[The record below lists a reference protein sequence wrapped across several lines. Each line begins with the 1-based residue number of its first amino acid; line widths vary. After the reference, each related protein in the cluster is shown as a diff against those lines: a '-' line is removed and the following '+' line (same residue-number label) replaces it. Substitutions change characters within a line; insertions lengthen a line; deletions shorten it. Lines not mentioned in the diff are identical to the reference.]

1 MTNKYSPEYRTRKT
15 WTVWIFVA
23 LLCALLL
30 NSLAGDFFKR
40 TFYNLLSALTP
51 LIVGLVITFLFKKIL
66 DFLEKKVFAVWF
78 KKLKH
83 GDKVNRIFCIAL
95 LFVGL
100 FVVLFLCLN
109 FVLPQIISFVQDIN
123 NNLNSFVSNL
133 KNQLTD
139 FFESTGWFND
149 VDVNQMITDFIN
161 KLVDSLTTNIP
172 LIAESLS
179 NIIQQSIVFIMYFLV
194 GIIISMMLL
203 YKKEKVAEFSKRLT
217 YATLSQSKADKLV
230 KTARL
235 TDKILYDY
243 VGAKCI
249 EAVIVF
255 ALMLPGYYLFKIPY
269 PLAMAFIMAILNMIP
284 YVGSVIATIP
294 IVILCIAFVDVKTAI
309 WIVIYDAVVLNI
321 YGNCIGPF
329 IYGRR
334 MKVSALLIILSML
347 LFGSIFGFWGLII
360 GPPLMAVLWDLTNDF
375 IADKENEKL
384 ELEKYNLTKED
395 INDLEILQEATKIVK
410 ERREAQQK
418 MLDEKL
424 TAQTTATQKAVVGAS
439 DKSQSK
445 TKKEMKIDG

>member
-51 LIVGLVITFLFKKIL
+51 LIIGVVITFLFKKIL
-66 DFLEKKVFAVWF
+66 DFLEKKVFAKWF

-83 GDKVNRIFCIAL
+83 GDKVNRIFCISL

-100 FVVLFLCLN
+100 FVVIFLCIN
-109 FVLPQIISFVQDIN
+109 FVLPEIINFVQDIN
-123 NNLNSFVSNL
+123 ANLNSFVTNL
-133 KNQLTD
+133 KKQLTD

-161 KLVDSLTTNIP
+161 KLGDSLTTNIP

-179 NIIQQSIVFIMYFLV
+179 NIIQQSIVFVTYFLI

-203 YKKEKVAEFSKRLT
+203 YKKEKIAEFSKRLT

-243 VGAKCI
+243 VGAKSI
-249 EAVIVF
+249 EALIVF
-255 ALMLPGYYLFKIPY
+255 ALVLPGYCLFKIPY
-269 PLAMAFIMAILNMIP
+269 PLAMAFIMALLNMIP

-309 WIVIYDAVVLNI
+309 WIIIYDAVVLNV
-321 YGNCIGPF
+321 YANCIGPF

-334 MKVSALLIILSML
+334 MKVSSLLIILSML
-347 LFGSIFGFWGLII
+347 VFGGIFGFWGLII
-360 GPPLMAVLWDLTNDF
+360 GPPLMAVLWDLANDF
-375 IADKENEKL
+375 IADKENENL

-395 INDLEILQEATKIVK
+395 INDLEILQEATRIVK

-418 MLDEKL
+418 VYEQKVK
-424 TAQTTATQKAVVGAS
+424 AEEVNSKAVVDTAS
-439 DKSQSK
+439 DKSQQK
-445 TKKEMKIDG
+445 QKKDEKIDG

>member
-51 LIVGLVITFLFKKIL
+51 LIIGLVITFLFKKIL
-66 DFLEKKVFAVWF
+66 DFLEKKVFYRWF

-95 LFVGL
+95 LFVML
-100 FVVLFLCLN
+100 FVVIFLCIN
-109 FVLPQIISFVQDIN
+109 FILPQIITFVQDIN
-123 NNLNSFVSNL
+123 ANLSSFVTNL
-133 KNQLTD
+133 KNQLTE

-149 VDVNQMITDFIN
+149 VDINQAITDFIN
-161 KLVDSLTTNIP
+161 KLGDSLTTNIP
-172 LIAESLS
+172 LIAESLT
-179 NIIQQSIVFIMYFLV
+179 NIIQQTAVFVMYFLI
-194 GIIISMMLL
+194 GIIISMMML

-217 YATLSQSKADKLV
+217 YATLSQSKADKVV

-255 ALMLPGYYLFKIPY
+255 VLMLPGYYLFKVPY
-269 PLAMAFIMAILNMIP
+269 PVAMAFVMAIINMIP

-309 WIVIYDAVVLNI
+309 WVIIYEVVVLNV
-321 YGNCIGPF
+321 YGYCIGPF

-334 MKVSALLIILSML
+334 MKVSALLIIISML
-347 LFGSIFGFWGLII
+347 VFGSIFGFWGLII
-360 GPPLMAVLWDLTNDF
+360 GPPLMAVLWDLTNEF

-410 ERREAQQK
+410 ARREAQQK
-418 MLDEKL
+418 AFEQKAKADEKSI
-424 TAQTTATQKAVVGAS
+424 ATAVVNAEEP
-439 DKSQSK
+439 KIK
-445 TKKEMKIDG
+445 TTKKDKK